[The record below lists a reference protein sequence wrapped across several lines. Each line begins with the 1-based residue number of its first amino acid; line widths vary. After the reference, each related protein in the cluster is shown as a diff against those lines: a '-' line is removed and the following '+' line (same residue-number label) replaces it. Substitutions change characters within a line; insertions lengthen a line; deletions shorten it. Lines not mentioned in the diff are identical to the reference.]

1 MKHQVDQ
8 SQFKK
13 WLIIGGI
20 SFFIFS
26 VVIPTR
32 YLFDVENVS
41 VVLSILAIPVAYSIF
56 QVLYIVKN
64 RNLQTFT
71 DILNF
76 LNPEKKFKSSFF
88 KEMGIV
94 FSLFIVAWLIFF
106 AGAVVSALL
115 FFNK

>member
-1 MKHQVDQ
+1 MKKIACLVFGNTSLGSYFHLAFFRLWYLDKGDVDIMKHQVDQ

-41 VVLSILAIPVAYSIF
+41 VVLSILAIPVAYST
-56 QVLYIVKN
+56 
-64 RNLQTFT
+64 R
-71 DILNF
+71 
-76 LNPEKKFKSSFF
+76 
-88 KEMGIV
+88 
-94 FSLFIVAWLIFF
+94 
-106 AGAVVSALL
+106 GASW
-115 FFNK
+115 